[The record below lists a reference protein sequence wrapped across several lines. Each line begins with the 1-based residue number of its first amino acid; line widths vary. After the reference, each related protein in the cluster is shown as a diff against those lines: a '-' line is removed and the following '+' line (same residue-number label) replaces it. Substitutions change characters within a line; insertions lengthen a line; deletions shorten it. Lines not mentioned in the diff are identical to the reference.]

1 MAQSTPSSDGV
12 FGRQQLSSSNNQFNE
27 ISFLFQQLL
36 GRINTATLVS
46 VKAVHADGRTSPV
59 GYVDVT
65 PLVNQIDGLGQP
77 VPHGTIYQLPFVRM
91 QGGTN
96 ALIVD
101 PKAGDVGLAIFCD
114 HDISSVKA
122 SGGQANPGSRRVFDM
137 SDGIYLGGWCHKSTP
152 KHYVVIDDDG
162 IRIDAD
168 VKLLETNAGS
178 GSETYATKLD
188 IVAPDM
194 NVFGNLMTQGIP
206 GGAGASA
213 TFNNTTITENVTE
226 SIKVNTPVYEIT
238 VPEFVIY
245 GNLHVTGD
253 VHCTWK
259 GGVID
264 VAYGGTGADLSATGG
279 SDHVV
284 CQLTP
289 GGPFEVRSLGELP
302 VSVLYDNA
310 TPVPVTIGGIEAG
323 TTFSEQTMS
332 DMWDALLYPYQY
344 PAFSSFAI
352 TGQGQ
357 TLEVGATT
365 NANPSFT
372 WALTNS
378 SNVVNDTINIYDTTT
393 AEHLVTNHNST
404 GPAAVTHAGITLS
417 SAGAHVYTITCE
429 NTKLGT
435 FTLTFVITAYWR
447 RYYGESASSPLIEAE
462 VKGLRVSGLASSYA
476 ATYVFSTAASEYKWI
491 CFPSSWGTPS
501 TFKDA
506 DTGFAVP
513 FESAV
518 VVSVTNTNGSTTNY
532 NCYRSTNMLGGAI
545 SVVVT

>member
-1 MAQSTPSSDGV
+1 MRFPSPPDNSIESLRAAFQEMAQIVEKHVGGTVAKSIQQAVGGGGGGV
-12 FGRQQLSSSNNQFNE
+12 
-27 ISFLFQQLL
+27 
-36 GRINTATLVS
+36 ATLGS
-46 VKAVHADGRTSPV
+46 GAPGLQGLRGWTGDTGATG
-59 GYVDVT
+59 VT
-65 PLVNQIDGLGQP
+65 GATGSTGATGP
-77 VPHGTIYQLPFVRM
+77 
-91 QGGTN
+91 
-96 ALIVD
+96 
-101 PKAGDVGLAIFCD
+101 AGDTGATGATG
-114 HDISSVKA
+114 A
-122 SGGQANPGSRRVFDM
+122 SGEASPYS
-137 SDGIYLGGWCHKSTP
+137 
-152 KHYVVIDDDG
+152 
-162 IRIDAD
+162 
-168 VKLLETNAGS
+168 
-178 GSETYATKLD
+178 
-188 IVAPDM
+188 
-194 NVFGNLMTQGIP
+194 NV
-206 GGAGASA
+206 
-213 TFNNTTITENVTE
+213 
-226 SIKVNTPVYEIT
+226 
-238 VPEFVIY
+238 
-245 GNLHVTGD
+245 
-253 VHCTWK
+253 
-259 GGVID
+259 
-264 VAYGGTGADLSATGG
+264 
-279 SDHVV
+279 
-284 CQLTP
+284 
-289 GGPFEVRSLGELP
+289 
-302 VSVLYDNA
+302 

-323 TTFSEQTMS
+323 TTFVDQTMS
-332 DMWDALLYPYQY
+332 DMFDALLYPYQY

-447 RYYGESASSPLIEAE
+447 RYYGESASSPHNEAE
-462 VKGLRVSGLASSYA
+462 VKALRVSGLASSYA

-491 CFPSSWGTPS
+491 CYPSSWGTPS

-532 NCYRSTNMLGGAI
+532 NCFRSTNMLGGAI